1 MEWKKDNIN
10 SEKLKLMEKEY
21 IEAALRMMKKAG
33 VNSAH
38 SPAEQKDEPEEIE
51 IIISEEIHNENK
63 ETELMQTNEN
73 IAKEEKYEEKTNED
87 QTEEYTEEEI
97 SEAISDKVAEED
109 VYDEKGD
116 DFKDADEVL
125 EEQKDEQTEKEEQE
139 ETPKSGYG
147 VYTAD
152 EILKGEGLMDAERII
167 EEIKMQNETMKKL
180 TEEQEKAKKSQ
191 RTCPK
196 CGKTIDGCT

>member
-38 SPAEQKDEPEEIE
+38 SPAEQKDETEDEE
-51 IIISEEIHNENK
+51 IIISEEIHNDNVAVEII
-63 ETELMQTNEN
+63 QTNEN
-73 IAKEEKYEEKTNED
+73 AAGEEEHMEENNENQAEKYS
-87 QTEEYTEEEI
+87 EEEI
-97 SEAISDKVAEED
+97 SEAISDKAAKED

-116 DFKDADEVL
+116 DFKDAGEVL

-139 ETPKSGYG
+139 ETTKSGYG

>member
-33 VNSAH
+33 VNSVY
-38 SPAEQKDEPEEIE
+38 SSAEEKDEHKEKENTAT
-51 IIISEEIHNENK
+51 EEIHNDNVAVEII
-63 ETELMQTNEN
+63 QTNEN
-73 IAKEEKYEEKTNED
+73 AAGEEEHMEENNEN
-87 QTEEYTEEEI
+87 QAEEYSEEEI
-97 SEAISDKVAEED
+97 SKEIPDIAVEEAASDESID
-109 VYDEKGD
+109 NEK
-116 DFKDADEVL
+116 ES
-125 EEQKDEQTEKEEQE
+125 EEQE
-139 ETPKSGYG
+139 NEQTGQEDQNEILKSGYG

-167 EEIKMQNETMKKL
+167 EEIKMKNETMKKL

>member
-21 IEAALRMMKKAG
+21 IEAALRMIKKAS
-33 VNSAH
+33 VNSVYSSAD
-38 SPAEQKDEPEEIE
+38 EKDEHKEKENTAT
-51 IIISEEIHNENK
+51 EEIHNDNEAV
-63 ETELMQTNEN
+63 EIIQTNEN
-73 IAKEEKYEEKTNED
+73 AEGEEEHMEENND
-87 QTEEYTEEEI
+87 NQTEEYCEEEI
-97 SEAISDKVAEED
+97 SEAISDKAAEED

-116 DFKDADEVL
+116 DFKDAGEVL
-125 EEQKDEQTEKEEQE
+125 EEQKDEQTEKEKQE

-152 EILKGEGLMDAERII
+152 EILKGDGLMDAEKII
-167 EEIKMQNETMKKL
+167 EEIKKQNETMKKL